1 MDNILIFAG
10 TTEGR
15 QLTEAI
21 LRWDPEGRKVFVS
34 VATEYGK
41 RLLPEGNPRL
51 QVLASRMEPEE
62 MRDWIS
68 RHRPEAVIDATH
80 PYAAFVS
87 ANIRE
92 AAGIEKIPY
101 IRLLREESKADGT
114 FHTFSDMKAAVQY
127 LNNTAGKILLT
138 TGSKELSAFT
148 QVEDFQKRIY
158 ARILPVPE
166 AVEKAFALGFD
177 AGHLICMQ
185 GPFSHEINAA
195 MLRQTGADY
204 LVTKESGKAGGF
216 EEKLSA
222 AEETGAKAVII
233 GRPVQEKGCS
243 LKEVLEQL
251 GIAVPEEQEAD
262 REWFPLFLPMRGRK
276 VLIAGAGKIAA
287 RRAQIL
293 SRFAADLTVIALE
306 LSEPVLA
313 LEQAGS
319 IRAEQRAFDP
329 EDLKGMELVLAA
341 TDDAQTNRNI
351 VRLCKERG
359 IPVNA
364 ADRKEECDF
373 YFPAVVQSGKLTAG
387 LTTGGADPG
396 LTARGRKTVGQALE
410 GLEKSSRR
418 KG

>member
-92 AAGIEKIPY
+92 AAGIEKVPY

-158 ARILPVPE
+158 ARILPE
-166 AVEKAFALGFD
+166 MCIRDSTRIF
-177 AGHLICMQ
+177 ICIQ
-185 GPFSHEINAA
+185 HQR
-195 MLRQTGADY
+195 LR
-204 LVTKESGKAGGF
+204 
-216 EEKLSA
+216 
-222 AEETGAKAVII
+222 
-233 GRPVQEKGCS
+233 R
-243 LKEVLEQL
+243 
-251 GIAVPEEQEAD
+251 
-262 REWFPLFLPMRGRK
+262 
-276 VLIAGAGKIAA
+276 
-287 RRAQIL
+287 IL
-293 SRFAADLTVIALE
+293 
-306 LSEPVLA
+306 
-313 LEQAGS
+313 
-319 IRAEQRAFDP
+319 
-329 EDLKGMELVLAA
+329 
-341 TDDAQTNRNI
+341 
-351 VRLCKERG
+351 
-359 IPVNA
+359 
-364 ADRKEECDF
+364 
-373 YFPAVVQSGKLTAG
+373 
-387 LTTGGADPG
+387 
-396 LTARGRKTVGQALE
+396 
-410 GLEKSSRR
+410 
-418 KG
+418 